1 VTVICSVFFS
11 QRVCGF
17 TLKRKT
23 MKKLNKVAML
33 LASAALASAAGA
45 QTIDNWRNGTGDLVW
60 KNGTNELCWRD
71 ANWTPATAAAGCDG
85 AIVARPAAPAAAPAP
100 APAARPAAPAPA
112 AAAPAPAPAA
122 PRPAAP
128 PPAAATKV
136 TYAADAFFDF
146 DKSVLKA
153 EGKAKLDDLVGKVK
167 GINLEVII
175 AVGHTDSVG
184 SDAYNQKLSV
194 KRADAVKAY
203 LVTKGIE
210 KNRVYT
216 EGKGEKQPVAD
227 NKTAAGRSK
236 NRRVE
241 IEVVGTRPNK

>member
-1 VTVICSVFFS
+1 
-11 QRVCGF
+11 
-17 TLKRKT
+17 

-33 LASAALASAAGA
+33 FASAALATAAGA
-45 QTIDNWRNGTGDLVW
+45 QTVDNWRNGTGELVW

-85 AIVARPAAPAAAPAP
+85 AIVAPKAAPAP
-100 APAARPAAPAPA
+100 APAAAPAAPAPR
-112 AAAPAPAPAA
+112 AAAPAPA
-122 PRPAAP
+122 
-128 PPAAATKV
+128 PAAATKV

-146 DKSVLKA
+146 DKSALKA

-184 SDAYNQKLSV
+184 ADAYNQKLSV
-194 KRADAVKAY
+194 RRAEAVKAY
-203 LVTKGIE
+203 LVSKGIE

-227 NKTAAGRSK
+227 NKTKEGRAK

-241 IEVVGTRPNK
+241 IEVVGTRKN

>member
-1 VTVICSVFFS
+1 
-11 QRVCGF
+11 
-17 TLKRKT
+17 
-23 MKKLNKVAML
+23 M
-33 LASAALASAAGA
+33 
-45 QTIDNWRNGTGDLVW
+45 
-60 KNGTNELCWRD
+60 
-71 ANWTPATAAAGCDG
+71 
-85 AIVARPAAPAAAPAP
+85 
-100 APAARPAAPAPA
+100 
-112 AAAPAPAPAA
+112 
-122 PRPAAP
+122 
-128 PPAAATKV
+128 
-136 TYAADAFFDF
+136 
-146 DKSVLKA
+146 KA

-203 LVTKGIE
+203 LVSKGIE

-227 NKTAAGRSK
+227 NNTSAGRSK

-241 IEVVGTRPNK
+241 IEVVGTRPN

>member
-1 VTVICSVFFS
+1 
-11 QRVCGF
+11 
-17 TLKRKT
+17 
-23 MKKLNKVAML
+23 M
-33 LASAALASAAGA
+33 
-45 QTIDNWRNGTGDLVW
+45 
-60 KNGTNELCWRD
+60 
-71 ANWTPATAAAGCDG
+71 
-85 AIVARPAAPAAAPAP
+85 
-100 APAARPAAPAPA
+100 
-112 AAAPAPAPAA
+112 
-122 PRPAAP
+122 
-128 PPAAATKV
+128 
-136 TYAADAFFDF
+136 
-146 DKSVLKA
+146 LKA

-184 SDAYNQKLSV
+184 ADAYNQKLSV

-227 NKTAAGRSK
+227 NKTPAGRSK

-241 IEVVGTRPNK
+241 IEVVGTRANK

>member
-1 VTVICSVFFS
+1 MRSASATLP
-11 QRVCGF
+11 
-17 TLKRKT
+17 LKRKT
-23 MKKLNKVAML
+23 RKKLNIVEML

-85 AIVARPAAPAAAPAP
+85 AIVAKPAAAAPAPAAAPAARPAAPAAAAPAAPAAAPAP
-100 APAARPAAPAPA
+100 AAV
-112 AAAPAPAPAA
+112 A

-227 NKTAAGRSK
+227 NKTSAGRSK

-241 IEVVGTRPNK
+241 IEVVGTRPN